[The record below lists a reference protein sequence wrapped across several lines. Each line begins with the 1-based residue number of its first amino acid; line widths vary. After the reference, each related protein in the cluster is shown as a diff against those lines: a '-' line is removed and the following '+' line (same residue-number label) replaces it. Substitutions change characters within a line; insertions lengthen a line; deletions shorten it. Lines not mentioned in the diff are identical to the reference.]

1 MFKFFEKNK
10 LFFTII
16 LIVIYVVI
24 SSFFINNFG
33 NGSLMLMGF
42 LFVFSL
48 FLLFFIFR
56 NKLGNYIGLVK
67 INNYKKYLYF
77 IPLIIIMSVNLWNGF
92 KISYSISYIIIYIL
106 SMLLVGFI
114 EEVIFRGFLFNA
126 IREDN
131 IKEAIIISSITF
143 GIGHIVNLIN
153 GANFISTLLQVFYA
167 ISIGYL
173 FVTIF
178 IKSNSILPCIICHGI
193 LNALSVFSIEG
204 SVKYNIIISIIL
216 IIVSM
221 GYAVFINYKNKNIDI

>member
-10 LFFTII
+10 LFFAII
-16 LIVIYVVI
+16 LIIIYVVI

-33 NGSLMLMGF
+33 NGSLMLLGF

-48 FLLFFIFR
+48 FLLFFILR

-77 IPLIIIMSVNLWNGF
+77 IPLVIIMSVNLWNGF
-92 KISYSISYIIIYIL
+92 KISYSVSYIIIYIL

-153 GANFISTLLQVFYA
+153 GADFISTLLQVFYA

-178 IKSNSILPCIICHGI
+178 IKSNSIIPCIICHGI

-204 SVKYNIIISIIL
+204 SVKFNIIISIIL

-221 GYAVFINYKNKNIDI
+221 GYALFINYKNKNIDI